1 MNKQFS
7 FKSSGVTSTDPFN
20 KEKIPL
26 NKIDWEVDNE
36 LKIVKI
42 NGLSFLREFER
53 DFSGLNLGIYAYDS
67 SNDSLLHM
75 PLDKILKWPIEF
87 NFGKN
92 GLEELSGSAFFRIY
106 IFETQS
112 KKIIAT
118 TTDIKLLK
126 KEDLENL
133 LEVRPRKIGKRI
145 ALLQINHT
153 GPILFYNKELITF
166 QGNKINQRLIFSIIE
181 EDPIFFCSFYPMA
194 LDQIFTQAFVH
205 QKQKPWARDWIQWGK
220 DLVPGVF
227 LDIEFTDDITKLNS
241 DSEFQDELGRLSDA
255 FIKQFKFDEKLF
267 KSKMK

>member
-1 MNKQFS
+1 MNKKFS
-7 FKSSGVTSTDPFN
+7 FKSAGVTSTDPFN

-42 NGLSFLREFER
+42 NGLSFLREFQK

-67 SNDSLLHM
+67 YIDCLLHM
-75 PLDKILKWPIEF
+75 PLNVILKWPIEF

-112 KKIIAT
+112 KKIVAT

-133 LEVRPRKIGKRI
+133 LEVRPRKIGKRL

-153 GPILFYNKELITF
+153 GPILL
-166 QGNKINQRLIFSIIE
+166 Q
-181 EDPIFFCSFYPMA
+181 
-194 LDQIFTQAFVH
+194 
-205 QKQKPWARDWIQWGK
+205 
-220 DLVPGVF
+220 
-227 LDIEFTDDITKLNS
+227 
-241 DSEFQDELGRLSDA
+241 
-255 FIKQFKFDEKLF
+255 
-267 KSKMK
+267 